1 MRHIIKP
8 PFEKEVLTLVDKPGT
23 RFSVQNEDELWPG
36 ADPSHVSKRADGTI
50 KDRPGERMFSAH
62 QKQRNNDHTEG

>member
-1 MRHIIKP
+1 M
-8 PFEKEVLTLVDKPGT
+8 DKPGT